1 MTDRQP
7 LDFPRITA
15 IAHGEGRV
23 DVTINGVTHVHEH
36 DDNAQ
41 AVQAAMDDI
50 TKAAQDV
57 DRPVKVTAQFGL
69 TARDMVVDVDGSRR
83 DVTADY
89 GTTRQPWYKRTRVL
103 IALILVGLV
112 LIAATIAISV
122 AATHAKRAD
131 TTSPSPSRTAQT
143 LDSALAAGTKPAVS
157 LDTGYTA
164 YQTEDNSFE
173 VVETSTG
180 KQKTSDDLA
189 DDESDEESVSA
200 EILPNK
206 DDGFLVVTGN
216 QYRLWTPN
224 DGLSATRSFNPDQQ
238 LVVTRQ
244 GQNYLIPKESS
255 SRPDRIQY
263 IEDQTSKTF
272 ESPAEKSSFLGI
284 HDDKALWAHLNKGE
298 PEVISATDTETK
310 GKKQKL
316 AKPSKDAKLSQWIG
330 INNHGEV
337 LTVWNADGAD
347 TLSIQ
352 AADSDKISHTVPVNL
367 PDGAPSALDSTAT
380 SVLLGDQVIDAHS
393 GKASDVDIETAKDA
407 EPRVHGFSSHR
418 DKSTVWIDTDHGV
431 SNAPSELT
439 KAYAR
444 ATEDGG
450 TWVGTTSSNHI
461 TLDPERN
468 KS

>member
-41 AVQAAMDDI
+41 AVQAAMNDI
-50 TKAAQDV
+50 AKAAQDV

-69 TARDMVVDVDGSRR
+69 TARDMVVDVDGTRR
-83 DVTADY
+83 DVTEDY
-89 GTTRQPWYKRTRVL
+89 GTARQPWYKRTRVL

-131 TTSPSPSRTAQT
+131 NSSPSPSRTTQT
-143 LDSALAAGTKPAVS
+143 LDSALASGTKPAVS

-180 KQKTSDDLA
+180 KQKTSDALA
-189 DDESDEESVSA
+189 DDESDEESTAA

-244 GQNYLIPKESS
+244 AQNYLIPKETS

-263 IEDQTSKTF
+263 IQDQTTKTF
-272 ESPAEKSSFLGI
+272 EPPAEKSSFLGI
-284 HDDKALWAHLNKGE
+284 HDDKALWAHLNKDE
-298 PEVISATDTETK
+298 PEVISATDKETK

-316 AKPSKDAKLSQWIG
+316 AKPTKDAKLSQWIG
-330 INNHGEV
+330 INSHGEV
-337 LTVWNADGAD
+337 LTIWNADGAD
-347 TLSIQ
+347 MLAIQ

-367 PDGAPSALDSTAT
+367 PDGATKALDSSAT
-380 SVLLGDQVIDAHS
+380 SAILGDQVIDAHS
-393 GKASDVDIETAKDA
+393 GKASDVDIETANDA
-407 EPRVHGFSSHR
+407 EPRIHGFSSHR
-418 DKSTVWIDTDHGV
+418 DKSPVWIDTDHGV
-431 SNAPSELT
+431 SNVPSELT
-439 KAYAR
+439 KTYAR
-444 ATEDGG
+444 ATENGG

-468 KS
+468 